1 MKKAARTKG
10 DCCQKN
16 TKPQMQ
22 KSQCA
27 ARTDEA
33 RCTGR
38 RSVLRWLMQRTGK
51 TKEELSIIYNV

>member
-1 MKKAARTKG
+1 MKKAARAKG

-27 ARTDEA
+27 AMADTAHCD
-33 RCTGR
+33 G
-38 RSVLRWLMQRTGK
+38 
-51 TKEELSIIYNV
+51 